1 MSNSPE
7 ARGLEPCLEHPD
19 YIPPFKGKP
28 IHFEDPQ
35 QSTVVGLLEI
45 VSFLRASKANLTREK
60 RLEDSIGEQYENSTS
75 KRDSN

>member
-35 QSTVVGLLEI
+35 QSTVVKFALLA
-45 VSFLRASKANLTREK
+45 RKKLTI
-60 RLEDSIGEQYENSTS
+60 S
-75 KRDSN
+75 SNPTTVDC